1 MKDLLELLAKVAAGL
16 LVVFLI
22 VWGYRAFSNATVPV
36 SVINPAPGIQ
46 CVKLVS
52 ADGVA
57 VDCWKVEGEY
67 HE

>member
-1 MKDLLELLAKVAAGL
+1 MNELLKFLATVSAGL
-16 LVVFLI
+16 VIIFLI
-22 VWGYRAFSNATVPV
+22 VWGYRALSNATVPI

-57 VDCWKVEGEY
+57 VDCWKAEEK
-67 HE
+67 